1 MEKASKE
8 SEGIFVAIRMRPL
21 NEREISSGQ
30 EKIFSC
36 FGNNNSVC
44 QLKENQPLDGQAYY
58 YDKVFGEACATQEV
72 YNHTAKNIVQN
83 VVNGINGTIFA
94 CTWQYLANRCF

>member
-1 MEKASKE
+1 MEKPSKE

-58 YDKVFGEACATQEV
+58 YDKV